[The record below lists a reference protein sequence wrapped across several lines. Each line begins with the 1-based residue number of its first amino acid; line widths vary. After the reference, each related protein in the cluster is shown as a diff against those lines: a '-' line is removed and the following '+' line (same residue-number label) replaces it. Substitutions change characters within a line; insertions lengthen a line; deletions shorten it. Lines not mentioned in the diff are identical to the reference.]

1 MDTIQKAVLIAHTLI
16 ALLIIVLVLLQRG
29 KGADA
34 GAAFGAG
41 ASGTVFGAR
50 GSSSFFSR
58 ATGICAAAFFIS
70 SLTLAY
76 LSTQATSA
84 PTSLLESTPVSETE
98 IAPAPELSDEM
109 PVSDLPELESAED
122 DVELPDLEED
132 STGGLLS
139 DRAAGRFSYEVLQH
153 MGSKFRS
160 SLLLGYVRAS
170 RH

>member
-58 ATGICAAAFFIS
+58 ATAVCATLFFVS
-70 SLTLAY
+70 SLALAY
-76 LSTQATSA
+76 LSSQATDA
-84 PTSLLESTPVSETE
+84 PSSLLEDAPPVQQPTDEVEVPLPSEETQ
-98 IAPAPELSDEM
+98 I
-109 PVSDLPELESAED
+109 SDLPELEAVEDSAD
-122 DVELPDLEED
+122 LPPLEEE
-132 STGGLLS
+132 
-139 DRAAGRFSYEVLQH
+139 DRADDQE
-153 MGSKFRS
+153 
-160 SLLLGYVRAS
+160 
-170 RH
+170 

>member
-1 MDTIQKAVLIAHTLI
+1 MDTIQRAVLIAHTLI

-58 ATGICAAAFFIS
+58 ATAVCATAFFVS

-76 LSTQATSA
+76 LSSQATSA
-84 PTSLLESTPVSETE
+84 PASLLEDAPVVEATPEETPALSE
-98 IAPAPELSDEM
+98 DM
-109 PVSDLPELESAED
+109 PVSDLPVLEPAEDTALEATDLPELE
-122 DVELPDLEED
+122 EEP
-132 STGGLLS
+132 
-139 DRAAGRFSYEVLQH
+139 AGDQE
-153 MGSKFRS
+153 
-160 SLLLGYVRAS
+160 
-170 RH
+170 

>member
-1 MDTIQKAVLIAHTLI
+1 MDTIQKTVLIAHTLI

-58 ATGICAAAFFIS
+58 ATAVCATLFFVS

-76 LSTQATSA
+76 LSSQGSA
-84 PTSLLESTPVSETE
+84 EPASLLQDAPIVEVEPETV
-98 IAPAPELSDEM
+98 PDLSDEL
-109 PVSDLPELESAED
+109 PVSDLPSLKPTED
-122 DVELPDLEED
+122 PLDLPSLEEEPKAPNQD
-132 STGGLLS
+132 
-139 DRAAGRFSYEVLQH
+139 
-153 MGSKFRS
+153 
-160 SLLLGYVRAS
+160 
-170 RH
+170 

>member
-1 MDTIQKAVLIAHTLI
+1 MDTIEKAAWIAHTVI

-58 ATGICAAAFFIS
+58 ATAVCATLFFAS

-76 LSTQATSA
+76 LSSQSSTA
-84 PTSLLESTPVSETE
+84 PTSLLED
-98 IAPAPELSDEM
+98 APELETEETTVPELNEDL
-109 PVSDLPELESAED
+109 PVSDLPQLESAED
-122 DVELPDLEED
+122 SVDLPELEEEP
-132 STGGLLS
+132 
-139 DRAAGRFSYEVLQH
+139 APEQE
-153 MGSKFRS
+153 
-160 SLLLGYVRAS
+160 
-170 RH
+170 